1 MPNLFRDHPKDEAYV
16 KRAFPLAT
24 DKEMSNHLQ
33 ISVSLVRQ
41 IRSKL
46 GLKRERWDEVGKERI
61 AVILEFFANGKTVR
75 YISQVTNM
83 DVGKINRL
91 IENYWFTKQRSYN
104 TITLVMESKAN
115 YYDY

>member
-1 MPNLFRDHPKDEAYV
+1 MANLFRDHPKDEEYV
-16 KRAFPLAT
+16 KKVFPLAT
-24 DKEMSNHLQ
+24 DKEISNHLQ

-46 GLKRERWDEVGKERI
+46 GLKRERWTDVGKDRT
-61 AVILEFFANGKTVR
+61 AVILELFANGKTIK

-104 TITLVMESKAN
+104 TITLVLESKAN